1 MSHPILVV
9 EDNRDLAD
17 NVRELFEETG
27 VEVTLAFDA
36 AHAIAR
42 MDERPYD
49 LAIID
54 VNLPQGSG
62 IELVPRFK
70 ASSPHADVVLVTGDA
85 TLGSAIEAVRQG
97 VFAYVQKPFD
107 PADLLALAERALSQ
121 VALRRERE
129 ELSRELA
136 RSEAL
141 YRDVV
146 DSVHSLLVGLD
157 RDHRVRMWNQ
167 RVAELTGLSA
177 DEALGH
183 EATELLLEPE
193 HRAAFS
199 SALEQ
204 APSRELMLPL
214 KRRSEGR
221 RVVRWR
227 IAPLAGVSEALALAI
242 GEDVTEALAL
252 EARAAEAEAMAAMGR
267 LTAGLAHEIRNPLN
281 AASLQLE
288 IISRAARRLE
298 DEVAREQLT
307 GRASI
312 VRSELTRLRQLLD
325 EFLGLARPVSFELVP
340 LDAGR
345 LLEELALAQEP
356 VAREAGIELS
366 ISVEPDLP
374 KARGDDAKLKQAL
387 MNLVVNAVDAM
398 RERGHGTVRLLAR
411 KAGDD
416 VELSVEDDG
425 PGLPDHEAHEL
436 FRAFFT
442 TKERGTGL
450 GLSIVKQIVEQH
462 GGSIDLRAREDG
474 GTVASLRIPRAA

>member
-1 MSHPILVV
+1 
-9 EDNRDLAD
+9 
-17 NVRELFEETG
+17 
-27 VEVTLAFDA
+27 
-36 AHAIAR
+36 
-42 MDERPYD
+42 
-49 LAIID
+49 
-54 VNLPQGSG
+54 
-62 IELVPRFK
+62 
-70 ASSPHADVVLVTGDA
+70 
-85 TLGSAIEAVRQG
+85 
-97 VFAYVQKPFD
+97 
-107 PADLLALAERALSQ
+107 
-121 VALRRERE
+121 
-129 ELSRELA
+129 
-136 RSEAL
+136 
-141 YRDVV
+141 
-146 DSVHSLLVGLD
+146 
-157 RDHRVRMWNQ
+157 
-167 RVAELTGLSA
+167 
-177 DEALGH
+177 
-183 EATELLLEPE
+183 
-193 HRAAFS
+193 
-199 SALEQ
+199 
-204 APSRELMLPL
+204 
-214 KRRSEGR
+214 
-221 RVVRWR
+221 
-227 IAPLAGVSEALALAI
+227 
-242 GEDVTEALAL
+242 
-252 EARAAEAEAMAAMGR
+252 
-267 LTAGLAHEIRNPLN
+267 
-281 AASLQLE
+281 
-288 IISRAARRLE
+288 
-298 DEVAREQLT
+298 
-307 GRASI
+307 
-312 VRSELTRLRQLLD
+312 LLD